1 MKKRVRVY
9 NIFINTNISFA
20 TIRLYMKKILLGSL
34 AQMILTQFTAV
45 DPISFLIT
53 YTKTRRSIV
62 VLMWSN
68 LSSKDFYDIN
78 EY

>member
-1 MKKRVRVY
+1 MKKRMRVY